1 MTQIPRFGLLLVL
14 MCSMFPLCMY
24 GEECTSKQLP
34 DSTLELSGN
43 WFNQLSQCNFR
54 INDPRIKYPRFV
66 NFCRTVYNWGDTTF
80 NRYDSAYVIG
90 TGQNWKL
97 YANSYNWHQ
106 SYAFI
111 FHDQPVILHSKI
123 NSDLGISLNF
133 MAVSIGY
140 TWNVNRLITGKQDQR
155 RIFNFSFTCALFSA
169 EITSWNTYGDTKLT
183 KFGNYKNVDGSN
195 PDIPIDNM
203 NHKAFNLNAY
213 YFFNHNKYSQAAAY
227 NFSKYQLK
235 SAGSWILGI
244 NYGRHTIAMDF
255 EHLPPS
261 MTDDIPDFASKY
273 DFSYTDYTILGG
285 YGYSHVLPHNWLY
298 NVTILPSVGYK
309 RTEMTNTDVKKDND
323 FNNTISL
330 NYQGKMSMTYNHRSL
345 FVSATI
351 RLDGNC
357 YFDESYTFFNTRCSA
372 SAIVGVRF

>member
-1 MTQIPRFGLLLVL
+1 
-14 MCSMFPLCMY
+14 MFPLCMY

-140 TWNVNRLITGKQDQR
+140 TWNVNRLITGKRDQR

-244 NYGRHTIAMDF
+244 NYGRHTFLPTFTRIRILFLFQFQRVVWHTPNFSITSFLVSRTSCAALTIAGRSSA
-255 EHLPPS
+255 LA
-261 MTDDIPDFASKY
+261 ASIVCFISSTRSASLTLTVTSVTPLLINSKR
-273 DFSYTDYTILGG
+273 FVIGK
-285 YGYSHVLPHNWLY
+285 Y
-298 NVTILPSVGYK
+298 NVA
-309 RTEMTNTDVKKDND
+309 D
-323 FNNTISL
+323 
-330 NYQGKMSMTYNHRSL
+330 
-345 FVSATI
+345 
-351 RLDGNC
+351 C
-357 YFDESYTFFNTRCSA
+357 
-372 SAIVGVRF
+372 